1 MEYISTV
8 EPIEHW
14 VELFWRKM
22 QQRTPDTHS
31 IPGTGSIVLGMPQ
44 LAGTT
49 AGFGASPRHIMEK
62 MPDNLWWG
70 GYPLILRGFPSDTY
84 LLGELTIGISYT

>member
-8 EPIEHW
+8 EPIEHL

-31 IPGTGSIVLGMPQ
+31 IPGTGSIVLGIAP
-44 LAGTT
+44 
-49 AGFGASPRHIMEK
+49 ASW
-62 MPDNLWWG
+62 DNSRLWG
-70 GYPLILRGFPSDTY
+70 
-84 LLGELTIGISYT
+84 